1 LFDSGKFYGWIC
13 TGGRKIFPSVP
24 NGTTITKE
32 YGGNENYAKIGDT
45 LGVIFEFK
53 NNLGFLSFL
62 RNGNPLGI
70 CFSNIPFGQYYPC
83 AYLYYGEV

>member
-1 LFDSGKFYGWIC
+1 MP
-13 TGGRKIFPSVP
+13 GGPARP
-24 NGTTITKE
+24 GE
-32 YGGNENYAKIGDT
+32 YGGNENYAKMGDI

-53 NNLGFLSFL
+53 NNIGHVSFL

-70 CFSNIPFGQYYPC
+70 CFNNIPAGEYYPC